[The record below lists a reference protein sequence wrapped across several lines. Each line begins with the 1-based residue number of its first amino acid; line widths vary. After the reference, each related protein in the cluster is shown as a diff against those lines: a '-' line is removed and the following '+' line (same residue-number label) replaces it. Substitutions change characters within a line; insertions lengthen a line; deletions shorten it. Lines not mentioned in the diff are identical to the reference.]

1 LSIDLEENLNFHVTN
16 NTFVDIDA
24 NELNDIL
31 ITNRHTKVD
40 EDDDID
46 EHQFN
51 IEDYGGHDDDENKE
65 EEEEYNSS

>member
-1 LSIDLEENLNFHVTN
+1 LSIDLEENSNFHVTN
-16 NTFVDIDA
+16 NTFVDINA
-24 NELNDIL
+24 KELNDIL

-46 EHQFN
+46 DQQFN
-51 IEDYGGHDDDENKE
+51 KEDYSGHDDDENKE